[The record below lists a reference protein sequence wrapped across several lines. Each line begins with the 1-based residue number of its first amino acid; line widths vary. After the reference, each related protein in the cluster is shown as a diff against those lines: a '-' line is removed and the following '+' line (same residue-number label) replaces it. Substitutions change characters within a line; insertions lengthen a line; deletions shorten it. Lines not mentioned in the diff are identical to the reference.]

1 MAVSKSVKD
10 MTFEDF
16 CRMVFDTTKRFE
28 KPEVLKG
35 IRSIST
41 TQYILG
47 PSNACYL
54 AELGAET
61 IKVELPR
68 RGEPMRHTT
77 PFNEPFLYPLSRWM
91 PDKGT
96 GLGFFGANPNEYFV
110 SLDFHKPEAIHIMKQ
125 LAAKSDTFS
134 ENYRAGTFDR
144 WGIGARQHLKTNPR
158 VVYQWMGG
166 FGGWGPGRNR
176 ASYDILGQAQ
186 GGCFSVTGAQ
196 KEYGG
201 LPSKQTIWIMDYWGG
216 AISTFN
222 IIACLYWRDNV
233 SGKGNFLEYSQVHG
247 AQRHLTDF
255 IALYGR
261 TGIVGQR
268 WGNFDPLLCVSGIF
282 KCGKSSYPNS
292 KNPQEKEVGFC
303 YVQAYKDEDFKKL
316 CKVIG
321 RDDLA
326 KQYPTHADRVGAD
339 AQMAI
344 YPEIDKWA
352 KDKTKEEAHKALVA
366 AGLVSQPVWNSK
378 ECSEQEHYHLRGTL
392 AWIDDPTFGDVQ
404 TQVLPPLM
412 SETPPR
418 VRWAFKPVGADNE
431 HILSK
436 LCGLGASEIARLEA
450 EAII

>member
-1 MAVSKSVKD
+1 MAVSKNLKD

-16 CRMVFDTTKRFE
+16 CRTVFDTTKRFE

-35 IRSIST
+35 VRAIST

-47 PSNACYL
+47 PSCANYL

-61 IKVELPR
+61 IKIELPR

-96 GLGFFGANPNEYFV
+96 GLGFFGANHNEYFM

-125 LAAKSDTFS
+125 VAAKSDVFC

-144 WGIGARQHLKTNPR
+144 WGIGFRQHTQINPR

-186 GGCFSVTGAQ
+186 GGCFSITGWP

-201 LPSKQTIWIMDYWGG
+201 LPAKQTIWIMDYWGG

-222 IIACLYWRDNV
+222 IVACLYWRDNV
-233 SGKGNFLEYSQVHG
+233 SGRGNFLEYSQVHG
-247 AQRHLTDF
+247 AQRHLTDM

-261 TGIVGQR
+261 YGIVAQR
-268 WGNFDPLLCVSGIF
+268 WGNWEPLLCVHGIL
-282 KCGKSSYPNS
+282 KCGKSSYPGS
-292 KNPQEKEVGFC
+292 KNPQEQEVGYC
-303 YVQAYKDEDFKKL
+303 VVSAYKDEDFAKL
-316 CKVIG
+316 CKLIG
-321 RDDLA
+321 KPDLA
-326 KQYPTHADRVGAD
+326 KKYPTHADRVAAD
-339 AQMAI
+339 AQVAI
-344 YPEIDKWA
+344 YPELDKWA
-352 KDKTKEEAHKALVA
+352 SDKTKEDVWKACTDAGIVA
-366 AGLVSQPVWNSK
+366 QPVWNSK
-378 ECSEQEHYHLRGTL
+378 EVSNQEHYHLRGSL

-404 TQVLPPLM
+404 SQVLPCIM
-412 SETPPR
+412 SETPPMM
-418 VRWAFKPVGADNE
+418 RWAFKPVGADNE
-431 HILSK
+431 FVLSK
-436 LCGLGASEIARLEA
+436 VCGLGASEIARLEA
-450 EAII
+450 EQII